1 MQNPS
6 SLKRFT
12 TFFFVTRA
20 LGRNVLQFE
29 LQIAIWITDWERDG
43 ATGEIR
49 SSATQRMRWRH
60 NVIER
65 FWHLLLRVIRGQD
78 GGSDH
83 IKPTAGQQD
92 GRADAGDELSH
103 DGTNDGILYQK
114 WWNSVSK
121 MMTFAGLLLRF
132 SVLHLPNY
140 AFPLPARYLW
150 LLERFLRAVLLFE
163 VSPTEL
169 WAQLQ
174 LILH

>member
-114 WWNSVSK
+114 WWLSQVFYCVSLFFTYPI
-121 MMTFAGLLLRF
+121 ML
-132 SVLHLPNY
+132 
-140 AFPLPARYLW
+140 FPCLQGIYDYLS
-150 LLERFLRAVLLFE
+150 A
-163 VSPTEL
+163 S
-169 WAQLQ
+169 
-174 LILH
+174 